1 MSYASRNES
10 YLLGSIGSIIQGLA
24 SGWGAYTNSSLWSGG
39 VWWNSFHLLF
49 YSGFAIVITA
59 ICQGFSVRSSPPPLS
74 PVQFVNLDGLKL
86 ATAGLAIQI
95 VAEIWKEITNH
106 FANYGSNVFLSKA
119 ILIVGMLTIDLGM
132 LVGLSIEHGM
142 IKRHILVVNHRR
154 TALTF
159 IFLVVDFASIWIN
172 MVGPFL
178 FTAQFP
184 LSSTNRLF
192 MGVLMAIMTTVVLV
206 PAKKVLP
213 HVGSACLVSGV
224 FNLFGLIVTLSYLG
238 NRAYVPIGILSG
250 LGFDFLLVGIGM
262 KFRQSQGMIIASAIF
277 GSLFC
282 VTYYPYAI
290 NLFPWEFYPLVMA
303 SLMLGSMIGGVIGMK
318 IYSVVSGTVLGDTAS
333 YTRR

>member
-1 MSYASRNES
+1 
-10 YLLGSIGSIIQGLA
+10 LLGSIGSVIQGLA
-24 SGWGAYTNSSLWSGG
+24 SGWGAYTNSSLWSCG
-39 VWWNSFHLLF
+39 VWWNPFHLFF

-59 ICQGFSVRSSPPPLS
+59 ICQGFNVRSRPPPLS

-86 ATAGLAIQI
+86 AIVGLGIQI
-95 VAEIWKEITNH
+95 VAEIWNEVTNH
-106 FANYGSNVFLSKA
+106 FANYESNVFLSKA

-154 TALTF
+154 IALTF
-159 IFLVVDFASIWIN
+159 IFLVIDFASIWIN

-178 FTAQFP
+178 FTVQFA
-184 LSSTNRLF
+184 LSSVVRLF
-192 MGVLMAIMTTVVLV
+192 LGVLIAIMATVVLV

-224 FNLFGLIVTLSYLG
+224 FNLFGLIVALSYLG
-238 NRAYVPIGILSG
+238 NRAYVPIGVLSG
-250 LGFDFLLVGIGM
+250 LGFDLLLVAIGM

-290 NLFPWEFYPLVMA
+290 NLFPWKFYPLLMA
-303 SLMLGSMIGGVIGMK
+303 SLMLGSMSGAVIGMK
-318 IYSVVSGTVLGDTAS
+318 IYSVVSGTVLGDTATHTS
-333 YTRR
+333 R